1 MVERTRDQTRVF
13 DNAIEGALRMT
24 SSPVRTRFRRGVA
37 AGISVAVGAFGIVAV
52 APSAQATTGVVTYAC
67 TSTVGAFDL
76 PVEIDTDAP
85 ARMQVGAAA
94 SLIATSMT
102 SLPAAQAKLA
112 YDVLNARSFDGTVA
126 AKATVGSAAADINQA
141 IPKTTIP
148 DQAIATA
155 VPFTATSA
163 AIPFVAP
170 ATPGDVVISAG
181 DFTASLQFYD
191 GADAPAGGPIAVTCT
206 APNGKAPVIDTIV
219 VAAKSTTTLTLSK
232 TASKYGEDVTA
243 TAKVVTSSG
252 APDGD
257 VAFSVDGVATK
268 ARVDKDG
275 VATLVLPDAPVGNHS
290 VTASFVPKDT
300 AHYDGS
306 TSAPQAWAIEKART
320 KMRVPVTGKRRDVV
334 TKVGVKAAG
343 AFGTVPT
350 GKVKIKLK
358 RIGKVGRWVK
368 VRKLRDGEAKA
379 GFGKLKVGRYRVVV
393 KYRGDGNHLAKRK
406 VKTFRVRR

>member
-52 APSAQATTGVVTYAC
+52 APSAQATTGTVTYAC
-67 TSTVGAFDL
+67 TSVLGAFDL

-85 ARMQVGAAA
+85 ARMQVGASA
-94 SLIATSMT
+94 SLIAKSMT
-102 SLPAAQAKLA
+102 ALPAAQAKLA
-112 YDVLNARSFDGTVA
+112 YDEDARSFDGTVA
-126 AKATVGSAAADINQA
+126 AKATVGSAAADFNQA

-163 AIPFVAP
+163 AMPYVAP

-191 GADAPAGGPIAVTCT
+191 GADAALGGPIAVTCT
-206 APNGKAPVIDTIV
+206 APNGKPPVIDTVV

-232 TASKYGEDVTA
+232 SASRYGEDVTA

-268 ARVDKDG
+268 AKVDKDG

-393 KYRGDGNHLAKRK
+393 KYRGDDNHLDKRK